1 MKRNVFEV
9 DRSINKVSDL
19 LTQTIFVLCV
29 VLLCLLLIS
38 MSEAVDVLAQ
48 TSNTAEATSTLL
60 YQYLYN
66 TLRWPLSSA
75 GMALAFIFA
84 KFTDNG
90 RRKAAVIVGIV
101 LIFALLPFWLTLLK
115 TITGS

>member
-1 MKRNVFEV
+1 MNRNVFGV
-9 DRSINKVSDL
+9 VRALTKVSDL
-19 LTQTIFVLCV
+19 ITQTIVVLSV

-38 MSEAVDVLAQ
+38 ALDVVEVAAQ

-75 GMALAFIFA
+75 GMTLAFIFA
-84 KFTDNG
+84 KFTENG
-90 RRKAAVIVGIV
+90 RRKAAAIVGIV
-101 LIFALLPFWLTLLK
+101 LIFAARSAAT
-115 TITGS
+115 

>member
-1 MKRNVFEV
+1 MKRNIFGVIEPWTKGSGLST
-9 DRSINKVSDL
+9 RI
-19 LTQTIFVLCV
+19 IFVLW
-29 VLLCLLLIS
+29 LIAAWLLIS
-38 MSEAVDVLAQ
+38 AIDVVKVAAQ

-75 GMALAFIFA
+75 GMAMAFIFA
-84 KFTDNG
+84 KFTENG

-101 LIFALLPFWLTLLK
+101 LIFALLPFWITLIE